1 MVADSLRE
9 AGTGKAN
16 PMSRKNNVAGRAVV
30 DLTWA
35 SISIWSMRPERWW
48 RPINT
53 LPTGRADRARLLN
66 HCKLFP
72 YNQLSRVRDGGMANM
87 ARRVHWAACITT
99 GEAPMAHTHRVSTV
113 PAEELP
119 ADLLRLATSIR
130 ALPDEYSRDLVPALE
145 RVVES
150 TKRRRRILTL
160 VQDALSQLRLD
171 MKYLMFDLEATRR
184 ERDEYHAKLQE
195 FES

>member
-1 MVADSLRE
+1 
-9 AGTGKAN
+9 
-16 PMSRKNNVAGRAVV
+16 
-30 DLTWA
+30 
-35 SISIWSMRPERWW
+35 
-48 RPINT
+48 
-53 LPTGRADRARLLN
+53 
-66 HCKLFP
+66 
-72 YNQLSRVRDGGMANM
+72 
-87 ARRVHWAACITT
+87 
-99 GEAPMAHTHRVSTV
+99 MAHTHRVSTV
-113 PAEELP
+113 PVEELP
-119 ADLLRLATSIR
+119 ADLLRLAASIR
-130 ALPDEYSRDLVPALE
+130 ELPDEHSRELIPALE